1 MGAGRFAPSPS
12 GDLHVGNLRTAI
24 LAWLFARSSSRGFLL
39 RIEDLDR
46 ARAGAEA
53 GQLHDLAAIGLDWD
67 GDVVRQSERLD
78 LFDDAIG
85 QLRARGLL
93 YECFCTRRDI
103 AEAASAP
110 HAAPGAYPGTC
121 RTLDEARRAAK
132 REVRPAAWR
141 LLTEPT
147 EFTITDL
154 LHGEYTGAVDD
165 FVVLRNDGVPAYN
178 LAVVVDD
185 AAQGI
190 DQVVRGDDLLS
201 SAPRQA
207 YLASL
212 LGHRAPEYAHV
223 PLALN
228 AAGARLAKRDGAVTL
243 AQLALAGTSAA
254 QVRAQI
260 LDSLNLPTSSLPAA
274 LAAFDPAALPR
285 APWIHSAA
293 PSGR

>member
-154 LHGEYTGAVDD
+154 LHGEYTGPSMISWCCATTG
-165 FVVLRNDGVPAYN
+165 FRPITW
-178 LAVVVDD
+178 
-185 AAQGI
+185 Q
-190 DQVVRGDDLLS
+190 S
-201 SAPRQA
+201 SSMTRPR
-207 YLASL
+207 ASI
-212 LGHRAPEYAHV
+212 RWC
-223 PLALN
+223 
-228 AAGARLAKRDGAVTL
+228 
-243 AQLALAGTSAA
+243 AGTTCSPP
-254 QVRAQI
+254 
-260 LDSLNLPTSSLPAA
+260 L
-274 LAAFDPAALPR
+274 
-285 APWIHSAA
+285 H
-293 PSGR
+293 GRPIWRRC